1 MSDVSRALED
11 LAEIHASLAAREVYR
26 GWRSAPVALSG
37 MVGLIAAVVLTI
49 RHTPSA
55 PTAAVAADFLRTW
68 LIVAIG
74 ACLAGCSEIVWRYLK
89 TSRSIE
95 RRRTQVVMR
104 QFLPG
109 PAAGALIA
117 VALVRVDPAAVVTV
131 PGIWAIAFALGI
143 YSARPCLPA
152 LSVWAAAYYGLAGLV
167 LLTRAIVAPGEMPSP
182 WTVGATFGVG
192 QVLGAFLLY
201 AALERGIERT
211 DGDEEA

>member
-1 MSDVSRALED
+1 MPDVGRALED
-11 LAEIHASLAAREVYR
+11 LAEIHASIAAREVYR

-37 MVGLIAAVVLTI
+37 VVGLVAAVVLTL

-55 PTAAVAADFLRTW
+55 PTADAAAAFVRTW
-68 LIVAIG
+68 LLVAIG
-74 ACLAGCSEIVWRYLK
+74 ACLAGCSEIVWRYLR

-109 PAAGALIA
+109 PAAGAVIA
-117 VALVRVDPAAVVTV
+117 IALVRVDPAAVVTV

-143 YSARPCLPA
+143 YSARPCLPP
-152 LSVWAAAYYGLAGLV
+152 LSVWAAAYYGVAGLF
-167 LLTRAIVAPGEMPSP
+167 LLTRAIAAPGDMPSP

-192 QVLGAFLLY
+192 QVLGAFLIH
-201 AALERGIERT
+201 AAIERGLGDR